1 MAVQSGTKMAAWGA
15 GLSARGRD
23 EPIRLGNGPLSPVFI
38 GQDRLRTYQELD
50 NDEKKFHQTL
60 REVICFRGR

>member
-1 MAVQSGTKMAAWGA
+1 MAAWGA

-23 EPIRLGNGPLSPVFI
+23 EPIRLGNGPLSPLFI

-50 NDEKKFHQTL
+50 NDEKKLHQTL
-60 REVICFRGR
+60 RDEGGDMF